1 MQQRLIVFLFLFALA
16 LGGFWASEQ
25 FMFNLVRDAKHAEAS
40 ADLD

>member
-25 FMFNLVRDAKHAEAS
+25 FMFNLVRDAKQAEVS